1 MTTLRIFFL
10 FLHPPLLA
18 AARGLATLAATSFAL
33 AESAHCECSRETQM
47 QMLPNA
53 AEKRKTSAENSYV
66 VHTGTVLFHSHAA
79 RKFRWA
85 AVLLVRGS
93 PHTRNVAVFF
103 FDGAAVGTKSPSSRP
118 SFGTTD

>member
-1 MTTLRIFFL
+1 MLR
-10 FLHPPLLA
+10 
-18 AARGLATLAATSFAL
+18 
-33 AESAHCECSRETQM
+33 AEDGYGNT
-47 QMLPNA
+47 
-53 AEKRKTSAENSYV
+53 YII
-66 VHTGTVLFHSHAA
+66 TVLFHSHAA

-93 PHTRNVAVFF
+93 PPARNVAVFF